1 MAKENVSVF
10 DAKDRLAKRQ
20 VVWRRLEDRFT
31 ALNVR
36 MISDRV
42 RERGY
47 GQGNRNEG
55 NIEKKQNNI
64 KEIVL
69 KLREELRVDILRIIR
84 EEVRDS
90 LRTIVREEIKKE
102 FRTLSQG
109 GHLLNIREL
118 IRETVDEDIRDRVLG
133 SQEEMFF

>member
-1 MAKENVSVF
+1 M
-10 DAKDRLAKRQ
+10 RI
-20 VVWRRLEDRFT
+20 
-31 ALNVR
+31 
-36 MISDRV
+36 ISGRV
-42 RERGY
+42 RGRGY

-64 KEIVL
+64 KEVVL

-90 LRTIVREEIKKE
+90 LRTIVGEEIKKE

-109 GHLLNIREL
+109 GHSLNIREL